1 MKAVVWSKPMCPYC
15 VSAKSL
21 LQNKGYEIEERII
34 GFGWNREQLFE
45 AVPNART
52 VPQIFL
58 DGEYVGGY
66 DNLVKHFEVQNGTT

>member
-21 LQNKGYEIEERII
+21 LSKKGYEIDERII
-34 GFGWNREQLFE
+34 GIKFTKEQLLE
-45 AVPNART
+45 SVPNART

-58 DGEYVGGY
+58 DDEYVGGY
-66 DNLVKHFEVQNGTT
+66 DDLVKYFEVKSDST